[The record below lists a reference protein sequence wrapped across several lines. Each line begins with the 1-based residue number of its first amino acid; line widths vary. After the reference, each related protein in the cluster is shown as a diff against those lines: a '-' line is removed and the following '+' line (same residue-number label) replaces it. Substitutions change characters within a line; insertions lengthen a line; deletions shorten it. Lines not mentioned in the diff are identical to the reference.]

1 MRKATLKFFCVNTL
15 TNKSE
20 PPQPD
25 LRDKGLRSSTVYR
38 YLITHK
44 ISYQYENN

>member
-25 LRDKGLRSSTVYR
+25 LKGQGLAAQQFTG
-38 YLITHK
+38 T
-44 ISYQYENN
+44 